1 MIENFIIGIFIF
13 IIGFICGAARER
25 VLNNL
30 KNKL

>member
-1 MIENFIIGIFIF
+1 MIENFIIGVFIF

-25 VLNNL
+25 VLNL